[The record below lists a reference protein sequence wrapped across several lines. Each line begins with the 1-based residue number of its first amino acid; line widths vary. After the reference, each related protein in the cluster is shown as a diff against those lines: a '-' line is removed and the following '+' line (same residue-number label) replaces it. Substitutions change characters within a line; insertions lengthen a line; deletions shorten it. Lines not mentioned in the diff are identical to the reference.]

1 MWNILI
7 IEDDQSVAQKIART
21 LNAGGISVDVTDSG
35 RKGIRRLMSTGYDAV
50 ILSRTPPD
58 LDGLSVLATLRGIG
72 AQSPIL
78 MVSPVADVHERIE
91 GLRAGADD
99 YMSMP
104 FSFDEMLARIEVL
117 LRTRPS
123 LKKEA
128 QPMLRVDSLRLDLVK
143 RTLMFQQDK
152 LCLQPTEFRLLE
164 FMMRHAGQVLTRS
177 MIFEAVWDRHFD
189 PATNLIDVHVAR
201 LRKKVGELGAQQMI
215 RTVRGS
221 GYRFG

>member
-7 IEDDQSVAQKIART
+7 IEDDPCVAQKIART

-35 RKGIRRLMSTGYDAV
+35 RKGIRRLMSTDYDAV

-58 LDGLSVLATLRGIG
+58 LDGQSVLATLRGIG

-143 RTLMFQQDK
+143 RTLMFRQDK

-189 PATNLIDVHVAR
+189 PDTNLIDVHVAR

>member
-1 MWNILI
+1 MRNILI
-7 IEDDQSVAQKIART
+7 IEDNLCVAREIVHT
-21 LNAGGISVDVTDSG
+21 LNAGGLSADVTDSG
-35 RKGIRRLMSTGYDAV
+35 RQGISRLMSTGYDAV

-72 AQSPIL
+72 AQSPVL

-117 LRTRPS
+117 LRTRPP
-123 LKKEA
+123 LKKEV
-128 QPMLRVDSLRLDLVK
+128 QPMLRVDLLRLDLVK
-143 RTLMFQQDK
+143 RTLMFQQSK
-152 LCLQPTEFRLLE
+152 LRMQPTEFRLLE
-164 FMMRHAGQVLTRS
+164 FMMRHAGEVLTRS

-189 PATNLIDVHVAR
+189 RDTNLIDVHVAR
-201 LRKKVGELGAQQMI
+201 LRKKVRELGAQQMI

>member
-7 IEDDQSVAQKIART
+7 IEDDPCVAQKIART

-35 RKGIRRLMSTGYDAV
+35 RKGIRRLMSTDYDAV

-143 RTLMFQQDK
+143 RTLMFRQDK

-189 PATNLIDVHVAR
+189 PDTNLIDVHVAR

>member
-7 IEDDQSVAQKIART
+7 IEDDQCVAQKIART

-35 RKGIRRLMSTGYDAV
+35 RKGIRRLMSTDYDAV

-78 MVSPVADVHERIE
+78 MVSSVADVHERIE

-189 PATNLIDVHVAR
+189 PDTNLIDVHVAR

>member
-7 IEDDQSVAQKIART
+7 IEDDQCVAQKIAST

-177 MIFEAVWDRHFD
+177 MILEAVWDRHFD

>member
-35 RKGIRRLMSTGYDAV
+35 RKGIRRLMSTDYDAV
-50 ILSRTPPD
+50 ILSRSPPD

-123 LKKEA
+123 LKKES

-143 RTLMFQQDK
+143 RTLMFQQGK

-164 FMMRHAGQVLTRS
+164 FMMRHAGEVLTRS

-189 PATNLIDVHVAR
+189 PDTNLIDVHVAR